1 MRKTWWGRTA
11 LAGAVVVGSMTMA
24 APAAAQITIDF
35 RTTDGGFSTQSIS
48 GSNLWS
54 WASGTGWSVNGV
66 STPARQRLLSP
77 VLVAAGGTFSVD
89 AQHAFNFEQSSLT
102 PTCFDGGAVFA
113 SINGGSFVQLAP
125 TGGRAYTNAISTN
138 FSNPLGGLQAFCGNS
153 NGIVSSIFSADLA
166 AGTTIQLALDG
177 GWDSS
182 FANGNPNWLLQ
193 SVTVNLGATSVV
205 PEPSTYALLA
215 VGLGGVATI
224 ARRRRRA

>member
-1 MRKTWWGRTA
+1 MRQTWWGRTA
-11 LAGAVVVGSMTMA
+11 LAGAAVVGSMSVA

-35 RTTDGGFSTQSIS
+35 RTTDGGFTATSIL
-48 GSNLWS
+48 GRNPWT
-54 WASGTGWSVNGV
+54 WTSGTGWAVNGV

-77 VLVAAGGTFSVD
+77 VLVASGGTFSVD
-89 AQHAFNFEQSSLT
+89 ARHAFNFEQSSLT

-125 TGGRAYTNAISTN
+125 TGGRPYTAQISTS
-138 FSNPLGGLQAFCGNS
+138 FSNPLGGLPAFCGS
-153 NGIVSSIFSADLA
+153 SGGIVSSIFAADLA

-182 FANGNPNWLLQ
+182 FSNPNPNWLLQ